1 MLTAE
6 NIVAKIVVSVV
17 TKVGGAL
24 TAMATDKRRKAA
36 RALLKLYYAVQ
47 SLDEATEKLL
57 REIPNPESTGA
68 AHALIVALVHNQD
81 RIEIATN
88 AFVDLA
94 SELQRGLSII
104 DPALAQV
111 CAVIYRGKGDF
122 LSFMSHSI
130 DLNLRG
136 DKALVTL
143 YCPNPKILA
152 TDFEE
157 AYSQSQKAVARGETY
172 YWPNGAFDYFNDFE
186 EVVLSSAD
194 DTAASK
200 IIAMISQHHELLK
213 QAREQL
219 RSLIKQSF
227 SIDELLFH
235 EDMTPK

>member
-6 NIVAKIVVSVV
+6 NIIAKVIVAVVS
-17 TKVGGAL
+17 KVAGAL
-24 TAMATDKRRKAA
+24 VAMTTDKRKKAA

-47 SLDEATEKLL
+47 SLDEVTEQLL
-57 REIPNPESTGA
+57 REIPNPESRGA
-68 AHALIVALVHNQD
+68 AHALIVALVREQD

-94 SELQRGLSII
+94 SELQRGLSIL

-111 CAVIYRGKGDF
+111 CGVIYRGKGDF
-122 LSFMSHSI
+122 LTFMSQSI

-186 EVVLSSAD
+186 EVVVSAAD
-194 DTAASK
+194 DAAASK
-200 IIAMISQHHELLK
+200 IISMIRQHHELLK
-213 QAREQL
+213 QAKEQL
-219 RSLIKQSF
+219 RSLLKQSF
-227 SIDELLFH
+227 SVEELLFH
-235 EDMTPK
+235 EDLSPE